1 MSRLAPRLVVLA
13 TLAAWVP
20 SILFGLLEPG
30 YSVVRDY
37 ISELGASGATHAALV
52 NLTFLMAGALVVAT
66 CVTLRPALPAVG
78 AAAGGIALVSLIG
91 VSWLVAGVAPCD
103 AGCPA
108 EGSGRQAVHN
118 LAGLL
123 GYSGGAMG
131 LLWLG
136 STLRKSDAHRQAAV
150 TTACG
155 AIVLAALVAMAAPAL
170 GEVRGLSQRVG
181 EAAVFGWMLFIA
193 LRPTGARV

>member
-1 MSRLAPRLVVLA
+1 MSRLAPPLVVLA

-20 SILFGLLEPG
+20 PILFGLVEPG

-52 NLTFLMAGALVVAT
+52 NLAFLMAGALVVAT
-66 CVTLRPALPAVG
+66 CVALRPALPAVG
-78 AAAGGIALVSLIG
+78 AAAGGVALVSLMG
-91 VSWLVAGVAPCD
+91 VSWLVAGLAPCD

-108 EGSGRQAVHN
+108 EGSDRQAVHN

-123 GYSGGAMG
+123 GYAGGAMG

-136 STLRKSDAHRQAAV
+136 HTLRKAERPYSGGCSSSR
-150 TTACG
+150 G
-155 AIVLAALVAMAAPAL
+155 NPLA
-170 GEVRGLSQRVG
+170 RGHSSL
-181 EAAVFGWMLFIA
+181 
-193 LRPTGARV
+193 TGAFISSEHATLMFPRDWRAA